1 MPNETPHDSTGT
13 VVSFN
18 SVTYT
23 VTNLVMTNT
32 DPNADSVIDITHLA
46 LTTGNSVLS
55 MAKPLIGEVGNAD
68 TGRLVEFD
76 YIGKVS
82 IADAVS
88 GAFTLVVGGTT
99 LISKNAT
106 CSSAV
111 LTLAVNDA
119 IRGKCTLKISRT

>member
-1 MPNETPHDSTGT
+1 MPNETPHDGAGT
-13 VVSFN
+13 IVTFN
-18 SVTYT
+18 SVVYT

-32 DPNADSVIDITHLA
+32 DPNADSLIDITHLA

-55 MAKPLIGEVGNAD
+55 MQKPLIGEVGNAD
-68 TGRLVEFD
+68 TGRMVEFD

-88 GAFTLVVGGTT
+88 GSFTLVVGGTT
-99 LISKNAT
+99 LINKPAT
-106 CSSAV
+106 CSSSV

-119 IRGKCTLKISRT
+119 IRGKCSLKISRT